1 MPRNVQI
8 RNLSDSTYDVLR
20 QRAEAEDLSLAQFL
34 RRELGRLASTPTM
47 AEIFERA
54 DRRRAAG
61 GGVPGD
67 VLAEVAAADRD
78 DRR

>member
-1 MPRNVQI
+1 MPKNVQI
-8 RNLSDSTYDVLR
+8 RNLSDATYEVLR
-20 QRAEAEDLSLAQFL
+20 QRAEAEDLSLTQFL

-54 DRRRAAG
+54 DRRRARG
-61 GGVPGD
+61 GGVSGD
-67 VLAEVAAADRD
+67 ALAEAAAADRD